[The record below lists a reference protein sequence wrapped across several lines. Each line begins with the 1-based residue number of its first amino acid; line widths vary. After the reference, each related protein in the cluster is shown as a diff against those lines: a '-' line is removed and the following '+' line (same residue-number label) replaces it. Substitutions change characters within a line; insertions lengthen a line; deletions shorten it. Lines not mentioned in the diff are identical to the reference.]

1 MIGLGTI
8 VNVAAVLVGG
18 GIGLLL
24 RGGIKERFQKIL
36 MQALGLSTI
45 VVGLGGTL
53 QEMFII
59 EDGTLSSQGTLLMIL
74 SLVIGS
80 FLGELCK
87 LEQRM
92 ERTGEWLKA
101 KVGAKNDAHFVEGFV
116 SATLIIC
123 VGAMAIVGSLED
135 GLTGDAST
143 LYIKALLDGVLLIVL
158 ASTMGVGTLFSAI
171 PLGLYQGAITVCA
184 AFAAPLM
191 SERLISNLSLV
202 GSVLIAVIGINVAFG
217 KRFSPANMLPALLGP
232 VVYEIVLCVFF

>member
-24 RGGIKERFQKIL
+24 KGGIKPRFQNIL
-36 MQALGLSTI
+36 MQALGLSTAM
-45 VVGLGGTL
+45 VGLSGAL
-53 QEMFII
+53 KEMFVI
-59 EDGTLSSQGTLLMIL
+59 ENGALSVRGTMLMIM

-80 FLGELCK
+80 FVGEALK

-92 ERTGEWLKA
+92 ERVGEWLKG

-123 VGAMAIVGSLED
+123 VGAMAIVGSLQD

-143 LYIKALLDGVLLIVL
+143 LFTKSLLDGVLLIVL
-158 ASTMGVGTLFSAI
+158 ASTLGVGTLFSAL
-171 PLGLYQGAITVCA
+171 PLGLYQGGITVCA
-184 AFAAPLM
+184 AFAATYMNDALVAD
-191 SERLISNLSLV
+191 LSLV
-202 GSVLIAVIGINVAFG
+202 GSVLILAIGINIAFG

-232 VVYEIVLCVFF
+232 VVAQGIELLI

>member
-45 VVGLGGTL
+45 VVGLSGTL
-53 QEMFII
+53 KEMFVI
-59 EDGTLSSQGTLLMIL
+59 ENGALSTQGTLLLIL

-80 FLGELCK
+80 FVGELCK
-87 LEQRM
+87 IEQGM

-101 KVGAKNDAHFVEGFV
+101 KVGAQNDARFVDGFV

-135 GLTGDAST
+135 GLTGDPST
-143 LYIKALLDGVLLIVL
+143 LYIKALLDGVLLIIL
-158 ASTMGVGTLFSAI
+158 ASTMGFGALFSAI
-171 PLGLYQGAITVCA
+171 PLGLYQGAITLCA
-184 AFAAPLM
+184 AFAQEWM
-191 SERLISNLSLV
+191 SDRLISNLSLV
-202 GSVLIAVIGINVAFG
+202 GSVLIAAIGINVAFG

-232 VVYEIVLCVFF
+232 VIYEIAMCAFF

>member
-24 RGGIKERFQKIL
+24 RGGIKERFQSIL

-45 VVGLGGTL
+45 LVGISGTL
-53 QEMFII
+53 KEMMVI
-59 EDGTLSSQGTLLMIL
+59 EDGSVQVQGTMLMIL
-74 SLVIGS
+74 SLVIGG
-80 FLGELCK
+80 FFGELCR

-92 ERTGEWLKA
+92 DRAGEWLKQ
-101 KVGAKNDAHFVEGFV
+101 KVGAKNDARFVEGFV

-135 GLTGDAST
+135 GLNGDPTT
-143 LYIKALLDGVLLIVL
+143 LFIKAFLDGVLLIVL

-171 PLGLYQGAITVCA
+171 PLGVYQGAITLCA
-184 AFAAPLM
+184 TVAAPLM
-191 SERLISNLSLV
+191 SDRLIGNLSMV
-202 GSVLIAVIGINVAFG
+202 GSVLIIAIGVNVGFG
-217 KRFSPANMLPALLGP
+217 KRFPAANFLPALLGP
-232 VVYEIVLCVFF
+232 IVWEIISVCLV

>member
-8 VNVAAVLVGG
+8 VNVGAVLVGG

-24 RGGIKERFQKIL
+24 RGGIHERFQKIL

-53 QEMFII
+53 KEMFVIDNGSI
-59 EDGTLSSQGTLLMIL
+59 STQGTLLMIL
-74 SLVIGS
+74 SLVIGG
-80 FLGELCK
+80 FLGELCR
-87 LEQRM
+87 LEQGM
-92 ERTGEWLKA
+92 EKAGEWLKA
-101 KVGAKNDAHFVEGFV
+101 KVGAKNDARFVDGFV

-135 GLTGDAST
+135 GLTGDPTT
-143 LYIKALLDGVLLIVL
+143 LYIKALLDGVLLIVM
-158 ASTMGVGTLFSAI
+158 ASTMGVGALFSAI
-171 PLGLYQGAITVCA
+171 PLGLYQGAITLCA
-184 AFAAPLM
+184 TFAEPWM
-191 SERLISNLSLV
+191 SDRLISNLSLV

-217 KRFSPANMLPALLGP
+217 KRFSAANLLPALLGP